1 MPVDLSPY
9 RVVGGETPMASVK
22 ENNTI
27 DAIQAAMNT
36 IPPVQIVGY
45 PNNAAAYLNGA
56 GGWTPPGLTGGP
68 TSILVKTT
76 TTDVVNTMIKTDL
89 LGNAITI
96 PGGAMTATGAIK
108 FWMSGDYLNNSS
120 FSEAITLEL
129 KLGTNVLWDSGQ
141 SEALLNNAS
150 RHAWWF
156 QGTLHAYGSLTN
168 IHGGGFFTIGDRTNA
183 QAGSTGKLADTSIGT
198 QRSIIGAFQAAPVT
212 TNMAV
217 AQPLTFSV
225 THSATFTTLSMRLD
239 YARFEVS

>member
-1 MPVDLSPY
+1 LPVDLSAY
-9 RVVGGETPMASVK
+9 RVVGGETPMSSAK

-36 IPPVQIVGY
+36 IPPAQVVGY

-68 TSILVKTT
+68 ASILLKTS
-76 TTDVVNTMIKTDL
+76 TTDVVNTVIKTDL

-108 FWMSGDYLNNSS
+108 FWMSGDYLNSGGTTA
-120 FSEAITLEL
+120 AITLEL

-141 SEALLNNAS
+141 SETLDSSAP

-156 QGTLHAYGSLTN
+156 QGTLHAYGSLSN
-168 IHGGGFFTIGDRTNA
+168 IHGGGFFAIGDRTNA
-183 QAGSTGKLADTSIGT
+183 QAGSTGKLADKSVSGWRSLIGT
-198 QRSIIGAFQAAPVT
+198 FQAAPVT
-212 TNMAV
+212 TNMAA

-225 THSATFTTLSMRLD
+225 THSANLTTLSMRLD

>member
-9 RVVGGETPMASVK
+9 RVVGGETPMSSVK

-27 DAIQAAMNT
+27 DAIQAVINT
-36 IPPVQIVGY
+36 IPPVQVVGY

-108 FWMSGDYLNNSS
+108 FWMSGDYLNNSG
-120 FSEAITLEL
+120 FGEAITLEL
-129 KLGTNVLWDSGQ
+129 KLGANVLWGSGQ
-141 SEALLNNAS
+141 GDSLSSNAS
-150 RHAWWF
+150 RHAWW
-156 QGTLHAYGSLTN
+156 LHGILQAYGSLTN
-168 IHGGGFFTIGDRTNA
+168 IHGGGFFAIGDRTNA
-183 QAGSTGKLADTSIGT
+183 QSGMGKLADTSVGT
-198 QRSIIGAFQAAPVT
+198 LRSIIGAFQAAPVT
-212 TNMAV
+212 TDMAV

-225 THSATFTTLSMRLD
+225 THSANFTTVSMRLD